1 MMLDVIIY
9 AFAMG
14 LVMSSTFGVIGLLV
28 RYGKGLF
35 NTFGR

>member
-1 MMLDVIIY
+1 MMLDVVIY

-14 LVMSSTFGVIGLLV
+14 MVMSGTFGVIGLLL